1 MPHAIHAGPLWPLH
15 DTAATRR
22 LEHAAAAALPPHT
35 LMQRAGLATAR
46 LALALAPH
54 ARRVW
59 IAAGPGNN
67 GGDGLEAAVH
77 LHAWGLNPI
86 VTWLG
91 TPDSAPAD
99 ARASWQRAVQAGV
112 VFADQPPADLG
123 PQDLAIDALL
133 GIGAARPPSG
143 RMAEWLERLHAGPA
157 PLLAIDLP
165 TGLNADTGW
174 LQTPDTIESIA
185 ARADPA
191 SARGQNDLKRRA
203 PERSEARVLLPLPLG
218 EGRGEGQQRNHH
230 PSAHQSHSERHTLSL
245 LTLKPGLFTA
255 HGRDA
260 CGQVWFDDLGVPAP
274 LHAAEPPSA
283 WLNAA
288 PHAAPRPHA
297 SHKGSFGDV
306 AIVGGEGLAA
316 RGMGMTGAALLAASA
331 ALHGGA
337 GRVLVSLLDE
347 GDITHIPTQPELMLR
362 RFDRLELDALT
373 VVCGCGGGDAV
384 ASRLPAVLHA
394 APRLVLDAD
403 ALNVIAADPALQ
415 TALRQRAA
423 AGQTTVLTP
432 HPLEAARLQ
441 GATSAQVQQGRLR
454 AATTLAQRFA
464 CTVVLKGSGSV
475 IATPGQAPVINPTG
489 NALLATAGTGDVLAG
504 LIGAH
509 MAAGQSAAQAAS
521 AAVYLHG
528 CAADCWPAG
537 NTLTAGALARCA
549 GAFVHLNPED
559 RHGKE
564 TR

>member
-1 MPHAIHAGPLWPLH
+1 
-15 DTAATRR
+15 
-22 LEHAAAAALPPHT
+22 
-35 LMQRAGLATAR
+35 MQRAGLATAR

-67 GGDGLEAAVH
+67 GGDGLEAATH
-77 LHAWGLNPI
+77 LHAWGLNPV

-91 TPDSAPAD
+91 GPDSAPPD

-112 VFADQPPADLG
+112 TFAEQPPADLG
-123 PQDLAIDALL
+123 PQDLAIDALP
-133 GIGAARPPSG
+133 GIGAARAPAG
-143 RMAEWLERLHAGPA
+143 RMADWLGLLHASPA

-165 TGLNADTGW
+165 TGLDADTGW
-174 LQTPDTIESIA
+174 LQAPETTNSIA
-185 ARADPA
+185 ARADSE
-191 SARGQNDLKRRA
+191 SARGQKHLKSKA
-203 PERSEARVLLPLPLG
+203 PGRSGTGVSLPLPLG
-218 EGRGEGQQRNHH
+218 EGRGEGQQRNHQQG
-230 PSAHQSHSERHTLSL
+230 AHHTHTERHTLSL

-260 CGQVWFDDLGVPAP
+260 CGQVWFDDLGLPPA
-274 LHAAEPPSA
+274 LRDAEPPSA

-288 PHAAPRPHA
+288 PAAAPRPHA

-316 RGMGMTGAALLAASA
+316 RGLGMTGAALLAASA

-337 GRVLVSLLDE
+337 GRVLVALLDE
-347 GDITHIPTQPELMLR
+347 GELSHIATQPELMLR
-362 RFDRLELDALT
+362 RFERLELPTLT

-384 ASRLPAVLHA
+384 SGVLPAVLHA
-394 APRLVLDAD
+394 APRAVLDAD
-403 ALNVIAADPALQ
+403 GLTVIAADAALQ

-423 AGQTTVLTP
+423 AGQATVLTP
-432 HPLEAARLQ
+432 HPLEAARLL
-441 GATSAQVQQGRLR
+441 GTTSAQVQQGRLQ
-454 AATTLAQRFA
+454 AATQLAERFA
-464 CTVVLKGSGSV
+464 CTVVLKGSGTV
-475 IATPGQAPVINPTG
+475 VATPGQAPIINPTG
-489 NALLATAGTGDVLAG
+489 NARLATAGTGDVLAG
-504 LIGAH
+504 LVGAQL
-509 MAAGQSAAQAAS
+509 AAGQSAAQAAS